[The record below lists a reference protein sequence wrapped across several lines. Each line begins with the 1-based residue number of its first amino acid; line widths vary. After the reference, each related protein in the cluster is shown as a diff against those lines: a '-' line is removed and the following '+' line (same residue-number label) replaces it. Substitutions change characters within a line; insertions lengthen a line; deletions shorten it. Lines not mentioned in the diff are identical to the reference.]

1 MRQVRLSIT
10 FNDQLNVLL
19 AQVEDRYGAALVEE
33 KKQKVYATIRNFLAR
48 HPGVKRRHKR
58 LTLVVYPI
66 TDTPFVVLYDF
77 DRKELRVHFIFRGND
92 PLRDLD
98 PTSAEW

>member
-10 FNDQLNVLL
+10 FIDQLSELL
-19 AQVEDRYGAALVEE
+19 AQGEDRYGAALVEE
-33 KKQKVYATIRNFLAR
+33 QKQKVYATIRNFLAR

-58 LTLVVYPI
+58 LKLVVYPI

-77 DRKELRVHFIFRGND
+77 DRKDLRVHFIFRASD
-92 PLRDLD
+92 PLRNLD
-98 PTSAEW
+98 PGSVEW